1 MGVALARRDTG
12 KRVLVVGAGPSGL
25 SVAYHLRQL
34 GHQVHL
40 VDASEK
46 LGGMMRY
53 GIPRVPT
60 PSRRAGR
67 RDQPHHRS
75 RRGRCRLNHTVH
87 GHRTRATRGRLRRPC
102 SSASAPSWLAAW
114 RSPRATPRGIL
125 DAVSYL
131 HQVADDNVPSR
142 ARVVVYG
149 GGDTRWMRHAPLVV
163 WMRPT
168 RSLSIAEAAN
178 RCPPIVELE
187 EALKRAITCVGSRPS
202 ATSRVTT

>member
-1 MGVALARRDTG
+1 MGVASPGVDTG

-53 GIPRVPT
+53 GIPAYRLLATCWT
-60 PSRRAGR
+60 P
-67 RDQPHHRS
+67 RS
-75 RRGRCRLNHTVH
+75 TASSISAWTCDSTTPCTTSNASDAR
-87 GHRTRATRGRLRRPC
+87 RLRRRVPRRRRQLARRVA
-102 SSASAPSWLAAW
+102 SLGDSA
-114 RSPRATPRGIL
+114 RIL

-131 HQVADDNVPSR
+131 HQVADDNVPCSGAESWSTAAVTR
-142 ARVVVYG
+142 
-149 GGDTRWMRHAPLVV
+149 RWMRHAPLVV

-178 RCPPIVELE
+178 RCRHDVELE
-187 EALKRAITCVGSRPS
+187 ERSKRALRALARPS